1 MTIEWA
7 KDSDARTIQALLQSD
22 GLTLLGGDWTGLGRT
37 WLLARERDGIKA
49 CIAYHP
55 GRPIARLDFLAI
67 DKEVTG
73 LSKARLVRDI
83 LEAALAVC
91 ALHGS
96 SFVAGVVPYYLEEYG
111 AFLSKR
117 GGQRIN
123 DGWLFCAS
131 VTDALVKRT
140 EVHGRRIKN
149 HNHDNGHPDTGRDRV
164 YQAADQAGP
173 AADAVDRRAARHPD

>member
-1 MTIEWA
+1 MTIQWA
-7 KDSDARTIQALLQSD
+7 KDSDAEAIQALLQTD
-22 GLTLLGGDWTGLGRT
+22 GLSLVGGDWTGIGRT
-37 WLLARERDGIKA
+37 WLVAREKDGIKA

-55 GRPIARLDFLAI
+55 GIPIARLDFLAI

-96 SFVAGVVPYYLEEYG
+96 SFVAGVVPFYLEEYG
-111 AFLSKR
+111 AFLAKR
-117 GGQRIN
+117 GGKQIN
-123 DGWLFCAS
+123 EGWLFCAS
-131 VTDALVKRT
+131 VTDALQKRT

-149 HNHDNGHPDTGRDRV
+149 HDNANGNAHTGRDRL
-164 YQAADQAGP
+164 
-173 AADAVDRRAARHPD
+173 H